1 MTVTLRNV
9 SRVPRDLSD
18 GRVLA
23 PGAEVEDFEVTDH
36 EEAGIRAGHL
46 LAIDSAGRKAGRA
59 TAKENDES

>member
-1 MTVTLRNV
+1 
-9 SRVPRDLSD
+9 
-18 GRVLA
+18 VLA